1 MIQRRLILASLAL
14 LCAATS
20 PRAQQQELPV
30 REIAPGIY
38 VHEGV
43 TALMTRENGGAIA
56 NVGFIVGDSAVAVID
71 TGGSVREA
79 RQLLAS
85 IHSHT
90 DKPVKYVIN
99 THAHPD
105 HLFGNAAFAGDE
117 TTFVGHKNLPRALAT
132 HGQFYIDAF
141 RRIMGDELIDE
152 VRLIAPTLL
161 VDDRLELELGSR
173 TLVLRAW
180 PPAHTDNDLTVFDE
194 QSGTLFAG
202 DLVFI
207 THVPVLDGNLRGFQA
222 AIDEL
227 PTLLPGERVV
237 PGHGPVSAWPAAL
250 RDERRYFETL
260 AADVRTLVA
269 RGDPITAAATKA
281 AASERSRWALFD
293 DYNARN
299 ATAAFS
305 EIEWE

>member
-1 MIQRRLILASLAL
+1 MIQRLLILASLAL
-14 LCAATS
+14 LCASTS
-20 PRAQQQELPV
+20 SRAQQQELPV
-30 REIAPGIY
+30 REIAPGVY
-38 VHEGV
+38 AYEGLI
-43 TALMTRENGGAIA
+43 ALMTRENGGAIA
-56 NVGFIVGDSAVAVID
+56 NIGFIIGDSSVAVID

-90 DKPVKYVIN
+90 DKPIKYVIN

-105 HLFGNAAFAGDE
+105 HLFGNAAFASDE

-161 VDDRLELELGSR
+161 VDDRLELDLGSR

-202 DLVFI
+202 DLVFV
-207 THVPVLDGNLRGFQA
+207 THVPVLD
-222 AIDEL
+222 
-227 PTLLPGERVV
+227 
-237 PGHGPVSAWPAAL
+237 
-250 RDERRYFETL
+250 
-260 AADVRTLVA
+260 
-269 RGDPITAAATKA
+269 
-281 AASERSRWALFD
+281 
-293 DYNARN
+293 
-299 ATAAFS
+299 
-305 EIEWE
+305 